1 MSFFQKRHPVL
12 TAKLVFDDHIRCMA
26 AKQRL
31 TKGRQT
37 ARGLK
42 LQAICSALGVPRID
56 PTTMTSSPRMNP
68 FRIVKGC
75 APGSV
80 RKTVSTSS
88 GSSASSSN
96 RPGYYSANL
105 RSSVSRNSPVP
116 GVPEDPTQPGT
127 SGRRN

>member
-1 MSFFQKRHPVL
+1 
-12 TAKLVFDDHIRCMA
+12 MA

-56 PTTMTSSPRMNP
+56 PATMTSSPRMNP

-88 GSSASSSN
+88 SSSQG
-96 RPGYYSANL
+96 RPGHYSANL
-105 RSSVSRNSPVP
+105 RSASRNAGMIPD
-116 GVPEDPTQPGT
+116 DPTQP
-127 SGRRN
+127 SSSSERRS

>member
-1 MSFFQKRHPVL
+1 KRQALL
-12 TAKLVFDDHIRCMA
+12 TARFIFDDHIRCMA

-42 LQAICSALGVPRID
+42 LQAICDLLGVPRLG
-56 PTTMTSSPRMNP
+56 TASPRSNP

-80 RKTVSTSS
+80 RKQFGFSMMPPRSPSNSVPDDPAPRSSPSSPSTS
-88 GSSASSSN
+88 
-96 RPGYYSANL
+96 
-105 RSSVSRNSPVP
+105 
-116 GVPEDPTQPGT
+116 GVKHV
-127 SGRRN
+127 

>member
-1 MSFFQKRHPVL
+1 DTQIAGDPSDSRSLHIVVEGQPTRQKRSTCKILKKRQALL
-12 TAKLVFDDHIRCMA
+12 TSRFVFDDHIRCMA

-42 LQAICSALGVPRID
+42 LQAICDLLGVPRIGS
-56 PTTMTSSPRMNP
+56 TSPCANP

-80 RKTVSTSS
+80 RKQV
-88 GSSASSSN
+88 N
-96 RPGYYSANL
+96 
-105 RSSVSRNSPVP
+105 
-116 GVPEDPTQPGT
+116 
-127 SGRRN
+127 